1 MTQEARPGYRSQPR
15 TPLASAYVRLS
26 AMPPRTEVMA
36 MPAPVTQWTLEMVH
50 ALPDDGNRY
59 ELIDGELLVSPS
71 PTIGHQRVLGRL
83 YVQLDAYV
91 RRIGDMEALF
101 APAAI
106 TFSVRRELQPDLFV
120 LPVPESGKART
131 FADVGRL
138 VLAVEVLSPSTAR
151 YDRVTKRR
159 VFQEEGVPE
168 YWVVDP
174 DARTVERWRARDER
188 PEILI
193 ETLTWQPLPE
203 REALS
208 IDLSELFR
216 AALE

>member
-1 MTQEARPGYRSQPR
+1 
-15 TPLASAYVRLS
+15 
-26 AMPPRTEVMA
+26 MA

-71 PTIGHQRVLGRL
+71 PAYAHQRVIARLYTLLEAYLRPLGR
-83 YVQLDAYV
+83 
-91 RRIGDMEALF
+91 MEVLF

-120 LPVPESGKART
+120 LPIPEVGKART

-138 VLAVEVLSPSTAR
+138 LVAVEVLSPSTAR
-151 YDRVTKRR
+151 HDRVTKRR

-174 DARTVERWRARDER
+174 DARTVERWCPGDER

-193 ETLTWQPLPE
+193 DRLTWRPLSGH
-203 REALS
+203 EALS
-208 IDLSELFR
+208 IDLPELFR
-216 AALE
+216 AALD